1 MRDMRVW
8 QIEIVDLSAEAA
20 NESWLAF
27 PPRQEVTITRLGEYT
42 RVVLTKFGP
51 QTPPAPQPVWA

>member
-8 QIEIVDLSAEAA
+8 QIEIVELSAEAA

-51 QTPPAPQPVWA
+51 QTPPVPQPVWA